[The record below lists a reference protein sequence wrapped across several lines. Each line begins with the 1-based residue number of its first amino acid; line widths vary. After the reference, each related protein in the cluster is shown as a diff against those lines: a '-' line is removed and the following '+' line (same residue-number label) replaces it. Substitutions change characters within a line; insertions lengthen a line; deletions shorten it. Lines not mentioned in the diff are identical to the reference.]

1 VVHNSECSDRHKT
14 EKAEAGESLSGN
26 QVMKSS
32 SRLMLTLAFALLLVL
47 IGVFGYAAVHRAR
60 AIYDE
65 TVVIQQTYI
74 ETETTLRQITADVYL
89 AGLLVRDYLLD
100 RSQQD
105 ASEQRQQLRDIH
117 TTVDERIQTLAA
129 RLGSD
134 ESAALALL
142 RSELQG
148 YWEAQDPIFEW
159 TQQQKDLMGAS
170 FLRRE
175 VLPRRRVVVKLADD
189 IAMLNVRNLRRE
201 QRKLEASHKRFQ
213 SFLLRS
219 VILTLAISIL
229 VAMLSIHRSHV
240 LELRAEKQR
249 MRIQEAEQELR
260 QLSRRLVMAQ
270 EEERKALSRELHD
283 EVGQML
289 TAVNMQ
295 VGALESARQGSP
307 EKFHS
312 LLEDIRQQ
320 NAQTLRA
327 VRHLAMGLRPSML
340 DDLGLAPALEWQGRE
355 FSRRMGVPVTVQI
368 EGELERLPDPQ
379 RTCIY
384 RVVQEALTNCA
395 RHSGARNIRVA
406 VRGQPNLIRVTVQD
420 DGIGFEPEVR
430 MPGRLGLLGIQE
442 RVKELD
448 GAVEISSRP
457 RQGTI
462 VKVEVPVPTAVAS

>member
-1 VVHNSECSDRHKT
+1 
-14 EKAEAGESLSGN
+14 
-26 QVMKSS
+26 MKSS
-32 SRLMLTLAFALLLVL
+32 SRLMLTLAFALLVML
-47 IGVFGYAAVHRAR
+47 IGVFGYAAIHRAR

-65 TVVIQQTYI
+65 TVLIQQTYI
-74 ETETTLRQITADVYL
+74 DTETTLRQITADVYL
-89 AGLLVRDYLLD
+89 GGLLVRDYLLD

-105 ASEQRQQLRDIH
+105 ASEQRQQLREIH
-117 TTVDERIQTLAA
+117 TTVDERLQALAA

-134 ESAALALL
+134 ESTALALL
-142 RSELQG
+142 RSELKG
-148 YWEAQDPIFEW
+148 YWEAQDPVFEW

-189 IAMLNVRNLRRE
+189 IAMLNVRNLQRE
-201 QRKLEASHKRFQ
+201 QQRLSASHKRFQ

-229 VAMLSIHRSHV
+229 VAMLSIQRSHV
-240 LELRAEKQR
+240 LESRAEKQR

-260 QLSRRLVMAQ
+260 QLSRRLVLAQ

-307 EKFHS
+307 DKFHS

-368 EGELERLPDPQ
+368 DGELEHLPDPQ

-395 RHSGARNIRVA
+395 RHAAARNVRVSVHGSA
-406 VRGQPNLIRVTVQD
+406 DLISVTVQD
-420 DGIGFEPEVR
+420 DGIGFNPEVR
-430 MPGRLGLLGIQE
+430 TPGRLGLLGIQE

-448 GAVEISSRP
+448 GSVEISSRP
-457 RQGTI
+457 RQGTV
-462 VKVEVPVPTAVAS
+462 VKVELPVPSPVTA